1 MRGILADGATLPATL
16 QPAREGSVVGAAEV
30 ICSFVPTRFALYSAF
45 RYRASI
51 LINGSEES
59 LTASGSREL
68 MIPGDHNQEL
78 YSGLIRLHILHHAC
92 EEPIFGLGMIE
103 ELGRHGY
110 RLSAG
115 TIYPMLHR
123 LETTGLLRSQE
134 QRNGRRRRRT
144 YRTTR
149 AGEKALAAAKQKV
162 WELFSELFEDQHSR
176 KRNGTMRRR
185 P

>member
-1 MRGILADGATLPATL
+1 MGRNFSSDEHRS
-16 QPAREGSVVGAAEV
+16 Q
-30 ICSFVPTRFALYSAF
+30 
-45 RYRASI
+45 
-51 LINGSEES
+51 
-59 LTASGSREL
+59 
-68 MIPGDHNQEL
+68 DL

-123 LETTGLLRSQE
+123 LETSGLLRSHE
-134 QRNGRRRRRT
+134 ERNGRRRRRT
-144 YRTTR
+144 YRATR

-162 WELFSELFEDQHSR
+162 WELFSELFENRHSR
-176 KRNGTMRRR
+176 TGNSMARRKS
-185 P
+185 

>member
-1 MRGILADGATLPATL
+1 MPPASAERLRPVARHSSIDGSTT
-16 QPAREGSVVGAAEV
+16 
-30 ICSFVPTRFALYSAF
+30 
-45 RYRASI
+45 
-51 LINGSEES
+51 
-59 LTASGSREL
+59 
-68 MIPGDHNQEL
+68 QEL

-123 LETTGLLRSQE
+123 LETSGLLRSQE
-134 QRNGRRRRRT
+134 ERNGRRRRRT
-144 YRTTR
+144 YRATR
-149 AGEKALAAAKQKV
+149 AGEKALTAAKQKV

-176 KRNGTMRRR
+176 KRNGTARRKQ
-185 P
+185 

>member
-1 MRGILADGATLPATL
+1 M
-16 QPAREGSVVGAAEV
+16 ARHFNIHED
-30 ICSFVPTRFALYSAF
+30 RKQ
-45 RYRASI
+45 
-51 LINGSEES
+51 
-59 LTASGSREL
+59 
-68 MIPGDHNQEL
+68 DL

-123 LETTGLLRSQE
+123 LEVSGLIRSRE
-134 QRNGRRRRRT
+134 ERNGRRRRRT
-144 YRTTR
+144 YRATR

-162 WELFSELFEDQHSR
+162 WELFSELFEDRHSG
-176 KRNGTMRRR
+176 KRNGRAARKQ
-185 P
+185 